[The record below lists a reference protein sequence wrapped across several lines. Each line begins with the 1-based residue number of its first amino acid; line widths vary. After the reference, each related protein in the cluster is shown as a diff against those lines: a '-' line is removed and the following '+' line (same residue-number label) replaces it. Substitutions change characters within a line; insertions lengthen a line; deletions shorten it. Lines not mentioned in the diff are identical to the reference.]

1 MGAKEQNKLTNKA
14 NRLIDTE
21 NILTVAKWWG
31 VGVMGA
37 KGKGLGSTKWRL
49 RNSHRDV
56 KHSVG
61 NVVDNIVVTTYG
73 ARWN

>member
-1 MGAKEQNKLTNKA
+1 M
-14 NRLIDTE
+14 
-21 NILTVAKWWG
+21 TVAKWRG

-37 KGKGLGSTKWRL
+37 KGKGLRSTKWRL